1 MNKHLNIT
9 SDLFWVG
16 ALDPHLR
23 VFDIIMET
31 QFGTSYNSYVLKG
44 SEGTA
49 VFETVKDKFF
59 DDYLEKLKAIV
70 DPKTINYIIV
80 DHTEPDHAGSVA
92 KLLAYAKDATVL
104 GSAQALKFLSQIIN
118 MPFKSQVVKDGD
130 TVSLGNKTIRFIN
143 APFLHWPDTIY
154 SYIEEDKVLITCDSF
169 GAHYCDEKVLK
180 STLPVSKEEEYIAA
194 YKYYFDMIMGPF
206 KPSVLSALDKI
217 KGLDLAYIC
226 PGHGMVLDASN
237 MDKYIAF
244 YREWATPSKRP
255 IPSIVIAYVSAYGYT
270 EMLARQIKAG
280 IESASK
286 DIDVLF
292 YDLGSTDLNTV
303 LSEVNKCTGLL
314 VGSPTIVG
322 DTLPQIWQLLSSLNP
337 IIHKGIKASCFGSYG
352 WSGEAVKNI
361 HQRLSQLRFSIP
373 VEPLS
378 VLFKPSEEELA
389 KAFEF
394 GTEFATEVL

>member
-1 MNKHLNIT
+1 MDKQLNIT

-49 VFETVKDKFF
+49 LFETVKDKFF
-59 DDYLEKLKAIV
+59 DDYLEKIKSLV
-70 DPKTINYIIV
+70 DPTTISYIIV

-104 GSAQALKFLSQIIN
+104 GSAQAIKFLGQIVN
-118 MPFKSQVVKDGD
+118 TPFKSQIVKDGD
-130 TVSLGNKTIRFIN
+130 SVSLGNKTIRFIS

-180 STLPVSKEEEYIAA
+180 SSLSASKEEEYITA

-206 KPSVLSALDKI
+206 KPSVLNALDKI
-217 KGLDLAYIC
+217 KDLDLEYIC
-226 PGHGMVLDASN
+226 PGHGMVLDTSN
-237 MDKYIAF
+237 MHKYIEF
-244 YREWATPSKRP
+244 YREWAAPHKRP
-255 IPSIVIAYVSAYGYT
+255 IPSIVITYVSAYGYT
-270 EMLARQIKAG
+270 EILAREIKSG
-280 IESASK
+280 IESASLDM
-286 DIDVLF
+286 DILF
-292 YDLGSTDLNTV
+292 YDLGNTDLDTV
-303 LSEVNKCTGLL
+303 LSEISQCTGLL

-361 HQRLSQLRFSIP
+361 HQRFTQLRFPIP

-378 VLFKPSEEELA
+378 ILFKPSEEDLQ

-394 GTEFATEVL
+394 GAAFAAKVL